1 MPAFYAKERSKYGNL
16 SGQVII
22 WPLEYQGDPS
32 TALNKSRLPAGYL
45 KCDGT
50 KYFASDYPAL
60 AAILGTGDSCKYLRR
75 NPDGTA
81 FDILSDT
88 QFMVPDLGSKYPEPT
103 SGANAGSYNN
113 IRLPNALGN
122 LVSRSGIGIE
132 VTSAIGDTVNITYSG
147 TITIPSQEIPLR
159 GRPSWEYA
167 GDIHYTEIEGVEE
180 TAVAGHMHFHSG
192 TRARNLQTNEPSGD
206 EPNPIG
212 GSTGRRNASTIPI
225 QDWLDATRYN
235 NDSSQPPGSGQ
246 NVCKAIDKWRSEA
259 ITTQFGQQ
267 TIYWGACIFGYGQAE
282 YTYGC
287 LSNEEYSLDGWR
299 EEGSP
304 NGSDTAKY
312 GNYSEVPIFGCV
324 LDGDANGDDPA
335 TNFDN
340 DIPVTYESGYPGVPL
355 DFDSV
360 SLHDVV
366 PLQSNQ
372 EHKSQSA
379 TTDIEN
385 ETLDTIDLAIPAGED
400 PTRHSHRIYL
410 EKGDHSYKVK
420 TNAINVPPENLV
432 TRMDIGTDNS
442 VSIDAATSPYIV
454 MEYLIKI

>member
-81 FDILSDT
+81 FDVLSDT

-132 VTSAIGDTVNITYSG
+132 VTSAIGDTVTITYSG
-147 TITIPSQEIPLR
+147 TITVPSQEIPLR

-180 TAVAGHMHFHSG
+180 NAVAGHMHFHSAV
-192 TRARNLQTNEPSGD
+192 RARNLQTNEPSGD
-206 EPNPIG
+206 EPNPNG
-212 GSTGRRNASTIPI
+212 GTTGRRNASTIPI

-235 NDSSQPPGSGQ
+235 NDSGQPPGSGQ
-246 NVCKAIDKWRSEA
+246 NVCKAIDKWRDAA
-259 ITTQFGQQ
+259 ITDQGVQETLYYG
-267 TIYWGACIFGYGQAE
+267 YCIFGYGQTE

-287 LSNEEYSLDGWR
+287 LNNEEFTLDGWKA
-299 EEGSP
+299 EGSP
-304 NGSDTAKY
+304 NGNDTATY
-312 GNYSEVPIFGCV
+312 ANFTELLGLCV
-324 LDGDANGDDPA
+324 YRGGGDEADD
-335 TNFDN
+335 FDN
-340 DIPVTYESGYPGVPL
+340 DIPITYESGYPGVPL
-355 DFDSV
+355 DFDNV

-372 EHKSQSA
+372 EHKSQFA
-379 TTDIEN
+379 ITDVDN
-385 ETLDTIDLAIPAGED
+385 ETLDTIDLAITAGED
-400 PTRHSHRIYL
+400 PTRHNHRIYL

-432 TRMDIGTDNS
+432 TRMDIGTDSS